1 MGEHPIL
8 FSDEMVRAILDGR
21 KTQVRVPLRKQPLDI
36 LPMNEPN
43 KWIVLMSREPNH
55 GLLVDCR
62 YGIPGDQLWV
72 REAWAVRRIEL
83 PDGTL
88 EYPNILYRST
98 SSTRL
103 LINEIVWPLV
113 AYGALRWRPSVH
125 MPRWASRITLTITD
139 VRVERVTDITEDDA
153 IAEGVEHGFYDGGYW
168 TLTDDPRCDYRRGF
182 IRAWD
187 STYAKRGYGWDTNP
201 WVWRIEF
208 RKDGLTL

>member
-72 REAWAVRRIEL
+72 REAWSIDPNDYM
-83 PDGTL
+83 PDTDAEWTRQHVG
-88 EYPNILYRST
+88 YRADDPEAKPT
-98 SSTRL
+98 H
-103 LINEIVWPLV
+103 W
-113 AYGALRWRPSVH
+113 GWQPSVR